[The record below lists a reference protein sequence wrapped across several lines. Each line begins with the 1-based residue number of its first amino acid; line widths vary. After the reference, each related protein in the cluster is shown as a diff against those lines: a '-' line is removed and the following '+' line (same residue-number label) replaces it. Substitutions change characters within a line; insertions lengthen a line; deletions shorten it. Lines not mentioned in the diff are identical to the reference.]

1 MSAAVTPPKNTP
13 ARTRPA
19 PTTLPAEERH
29 RAGERGRVKGCVGM
43 EAPCCCG
50 GQFMSA
56 GQLGR
61 LLGAGTA
68 GAADRTVSRGQGPDH
83 RTVAWPGWQDRPRSR
98 GDRTEREA
106 GWAGDPRHPYD
117 RAGRTVAAP
126 CGLCAAYSEAH
137 HRLTGQV
144 PKLNH
149 LFPRPHHSPPAP
161 HSDGHQHPPRAIPQ
175 ISIRIRADSPNPSPS
190 NHPSSTPRC
199 PHFHHRCPLAERRRQ
214 PGGRPHGPP

>member
-1 MSAAVTPPKNTP
+1 M
-13 ARTRPA
+13 
-19 PTTLPAEERH
+19 
-29 RAGERGRVKGCVGM
+29 KGCVGM

-68 GAADRTVSRGQGPDH
+68 GPRDRTVGRSRGPYHRPD
-83 RTVAWPGWQDRPRSR
+83 AWPGRPDRPRSR

-137 HRLTGQV
+137 HHLTGQV

-149 LFPRPHHSPPAP
+149 LFPRPHHSLPPRIPTAINTHP
-161 HSDGHQHPPRAIPQ
+161 GQSPKFRSAFERIHRTSHPPTALHQRPVVPTFTTAVPSLSAAANPVVAPMGRLDMPALRAHKVATLDV
-175 ISIRIRADSPNPSPS
+175 SRVKRAK
-190 NHPSSTPRC
+190 R
-199 PHFHHRCPLAERRRQ
+199 E
-214 PGGRPHGPP
+214 